1 MWEAIATI
9 MTNQNALM
17 VILFGIAIF
26 LLMVVLAKK
35 GYIRINTDKFAMG
48 DDYRERAIIQQQ
60 TEWAHVYCQG
70 LKSQVDIFCKDI
82 EGYDPYITM
91 YMLERMYSEVVEWIT
106 YNHINL
112 DSDYIGIKQDRIK
125 ALVASLTVMPA
136 VFTSSKFSKQVDTW
150 TDEIIRKLVKI
161 REVYK

>member
-60 TEWAHVYCQG
+60 AEWAHIYCQG

-136 VFTSSKFSKQVDTW
+136 VFTSSKFSKQVDAW

>member
-1 MWEAIATI
+1 MWDAIATVL
-9 MTNQNALM
+9 TNQNALM
-17 VILFGIAIF
+17 VILFGVAIF
-26 LLMVVLAKK
+26 LLLVVLAKQ
-35 GYIRINTDKFAMG
+35 GYIRINTGKFALG

-60 TEWAHVYCQG
+60 TEWAHIYCAG

-106 YNHINL
+106 YNHMNL

-136 VFTSSKFSKQVDTW
+136 VFTSSKFSKQVDAW